1 MTEGDYWVNAT
12 GTTQHIE
19 KDWKFPGVGGN
30 LDNFNGVTYWCGMRS
45 PSTHMRREVWNRTAA
60 FPQPTDN
67 LCERCKA
74 NRAKAAAQAKPVVR
88 PA

>member
-12 GTTQHIE
+12 GTTLHIE
-19 KDWKFPGVGGN
+19 KRWKFQGMGPGPD
-30 LDNFNGVTYWCGMRS
+30 LFNGVIYWCGMRS
-45 PSTHMRREVWNRTAA
+45 PSTHERRSEYNKRAA
-60 FPQPTDN
+60 FPQPPDN

-74 NRAKAAAQAKPVVR
+74 NRAKAAARAKPVVR

>member
-19 KDWKFPGVGGN
+19 KDFAPPELGSA
-30 LDNFNGVTYWCGMRS
+30 FNGVVYWCGMRS
-45 PSTHMRREVWNRTAA
+45 PVTHERREEWNKTAS
-60 FPQPTDN
+60 FPQPTDD

-74 NRAKAAAQAKPVVR
+74 NRAKAAAKAKPVVR